1 MRTKALLVAAA
12 IGAAGIATVMA
23 DPVYSV
29 NVVGFVNLNLVSGY
43 SLIVNPLAATNNA
56 ISTILPTVPD
66 GSTVYQWDPAHQNY
80 ANPNTF
86 NADFG
91 GWDYPNS
98 LVQPGESFFINA
110 ANAFTATFVGEVRQ
124 AISAPL
130 STPLVPGYNFVGSQV
145 PLAGSLTDTLTYA
158 ANDGE
163 TLYLWNTAL
172 QHYDVTSYNFDFG
185 GWDGGDPN
193 LALGEG
199 VVLLRAVAGAWTSNF
214 KVQ

>member
-29 NVVGFVNLNLVSGY
+29 NVVGFVNLNLVKNY
-43 SLIVNPLAATNNA
+43 NLIVNPLQATNNA

-66 GSTVYQWDPAHQNY
+66 GSTVYQWDA
-80 ANPNTF
+80 ANQHFAGPNTF

-91 GWDYPNS
+91 GWDIPNS
-98 LVQPGESFFINA
+98 VIQPGEAFFVLA
-110 ANAFTATFVGEVRQ
+110 AQAFTATFVGEVRQ

-163 TLYLWNTAL
+163 SLYRWNTAL
-172 QHYDVTSYNFDFG
+172 QHYDITSYNFDFG

-193 LALGEG
+193 LALAEG
-199 VVLLRAVAGAWTSNF
+199 VVLLRTAAGAWTSSF
-214 KVQ
+214 TVQ